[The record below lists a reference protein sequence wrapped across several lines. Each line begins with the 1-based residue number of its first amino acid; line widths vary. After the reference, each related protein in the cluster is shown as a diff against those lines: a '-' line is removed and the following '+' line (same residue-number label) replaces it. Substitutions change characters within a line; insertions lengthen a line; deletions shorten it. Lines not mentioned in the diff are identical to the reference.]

1 MRSRGRL
8 TVSPTGVARADA
20 SGGDARLPEAGDGAL
35 GDAAPCRRAAPSC
48 IRASRR
54 RARGAWSAYEPA
66 ASRPEICVGAR
77 RSRRRKRACGCASLC
92 QLGRGWRSA
101 PVRVE
106 RRQRP
111 ALAVPSCDVDGL
123 LPRRR
128 GSRGLGPSHELDAG
142 LCGGGRG
149 ARAVGTATSS
159 RRASA
164 RLRGAVGDARR
175 ALPACSGRRS
185 LGRVRLPLAH
195 GPSRP
200 HGLRDATIQRVAP
213 RHRSA
218 RRGGPQRDERTSR
231 ECPAG
236 FGKVHANMA
245 LRAEPAAQGSST
257 HRVLATVT
265 RRAASRVTHEPQL
278 RPSRHGSSK
287 ISVLSGTPGA

>member
-123 LPRRR
+123 LLRRR
-128 GSRGLGPSHELDAG
+128 GSRAPGPSHELDAV

-149 ARAVGTATSS
+149 AS
-159 RRASA
+159 RGHRYLLAASVREA
-164 RLRGAVGDARR
+164 SWRRGPR
-175 ALPACSGRRS
+175 
-185 LGRVRLPLAH
+185 
-195 GPSRP
+195 PSRP
-200 HGLRDATIQRVAP
+200 ACVLRTALVGLRA
-213 RHRSA
+213 
-218 RRGGPQRDERTSR
+218 
-231 ECPAG
+231 
-236 FGKVHANMA
+236 
-245 LRAEPAAQGSST
+245 PAARPRCFT
-257 HRVLATVT
+257 PA
-265 RRAASRVTHEPQL
+265 
-278 RPSRHGSSK
+278 RPS
-287 ISVLSGTPGA
+287 